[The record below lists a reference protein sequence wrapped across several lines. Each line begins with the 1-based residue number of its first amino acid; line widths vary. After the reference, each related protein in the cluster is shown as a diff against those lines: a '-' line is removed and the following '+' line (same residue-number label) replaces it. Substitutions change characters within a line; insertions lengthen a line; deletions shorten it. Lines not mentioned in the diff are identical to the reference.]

1 MKQQRLTVISR
12 SEFGMAGHGLVHRVT
27 NERDR
32 RSLPCRFQHGSMRFG
47 EITNATD
54 GNFTRE
60 RLSQAR
66 LIGCSSTDRTAAI
79 VTSG

>member
-1 MKQQRLTVISR
+1 
-12 SEFGMAGHGLVHRVT
+12 MAGHGLVHRVT

-60 RLSQAR
+60 RLSQANWMFLNRSYRGDRHQRISGFAGAPR
-66 LIGCSSTDRTAAI
+66 LLAP
-79 VTSG
+79 